1 MQAAASSYRYA
12 SQLTGIGVIGIG
24 VGQSG
29 NPILSAVSVCG
40 RCECFGAVGVRVVR
54 SERPESEG
62 ERVLRCLNGVLCP
75 HSPPSDGCYKQR
87 TCCQSYLS
95 DNTHIAHHTRY
106 AHHFHHSHHSYHSH
120 YSHHSYHFHHSHRT
134 PSSTTSLANY
144 LHL

>member
-12 SQLTGIGVIGIG
+12 PQLTSIG

-62 ERVLRCLNGVLCP
+62 ERVLRCLNGVLLCP
-75 HSPPSDGCYKQR
+75 PFPS
-87 TCCQSYLS
+87 T
-95 DNTHIAHHTRY
+95 
-106 AHHFHHSHHSYHSH
+106 
-120 YSHHSYHFHHSHRT
+120 
-134 PSSTTSLANY
+134 
-144 LHL
+144 